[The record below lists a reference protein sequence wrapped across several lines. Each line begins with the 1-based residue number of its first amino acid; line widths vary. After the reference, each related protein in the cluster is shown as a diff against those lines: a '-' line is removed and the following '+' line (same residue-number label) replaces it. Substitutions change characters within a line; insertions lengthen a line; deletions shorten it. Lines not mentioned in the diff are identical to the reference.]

1 MKIFL
6 KSKKFRKRKWY
17 LPIFITVIISILS
30 ACGNDQAKVAEADGK
45 VDLSKVT
52 LVLGDQAGLTKSK
65 VEASKVLEGTPYKVK
80 WASFQG
86 AAPLFE
92 AVKSGSVDT
101 APAGDTPILTAA
113 ASGVPIKIMATNVS
127 STESLGI
134 LVQKDSS
141 IKTVS
146 DLKGKTIAISSAQGS
161 IAQHLVIEALKEVG
175 LTTNDVKIKFILPTD
190 ASAAF
195 KAGEIEVWG
204 TFDPYMTIA
213 VNNGARVLRT
223 GKGISS
229 GVGFLTVSEEAL
241 KDPGKKAAL
250 KDVVKRFEKAWEW
263 QQDNKEEYD
272 KLYSKI
278 TGLPEDVSRE
288 INSKVNAEFRPVTE
302 SDIQAVQKVADS
314 FKEAGV
320 LQKSVK
326 VSELVDK
333 EIFPNK

>member
-1 MKIFL
+1 MDFFY
-6 KSKKFRKRKWY
+6 KSHRIHKRKWY
-17 LPIFITVIISILS
+17 LPILFAVIISIIS
-30 ACGNDQAKVAEADGK
+30 GCGNDKAKEADANGK
-45 VDLSKVT
+45 VDLSDVT

-113 ASGVPIKIMATNVS
+113 ASGVPIKIIATSVS

-134 LVQKDSS
+134 LVQNGSA
-141 IKTVS
+141 IKTVK
-146 DLKGKTIAISSAQGS
+146 DLKGKTIVISSAQGS
-161 IAQHLVIEALKEVG
+161 IAQHLVIEALKEEG
-175 LTTNDVKIKFILPTD
+175 LTTKDVTIKFVLPTD
-190 ASAAF
+190 AAAAF

-213 VNNGARVLRT
+213 VNTGARVLRT

-241 KDPGKKAAL
+241 KDPGKKEAL

-263 QQDNKEEYD
+263 EHDNKDEYV

-278 TGLPEDVSRE
+278 TGLSEDVSRE
-288 INSKVNAEFRPVTE
+288 INRKVNSKFRPVSE

-314 FKEAGV
+314 FEEAGV
-320 LQKSVK
+320 LQKSVN
-326 VSELVDK
+326 VSDLVDN
-333 EIFPNK
+333 EIFAK

>member
-1 MKIFL
+1 MDFFY
-6 KSKKFRKRKWY
+6 KSHRIPKRKRY
-17 LPIFITVIISILS
+17 LPILFAVIISIIS
-30 ACGNDQAKVAEADGK
+30 GCGNDKAKEADANGK
-45 VDLSKVT
+45 VDLSDVT

-113 ASGVPIKIMATNVS
+113 ASGVPIKIIATSVS

-134 LVQKDSS
+134 LVQNGSA
-141 IKTVS
+141 IKTVK
-146 DLKGKTIAISSAQGS
+146 DLKGKTIVISSAQGS
-161 IAQHLVIEALKEVG
+161 IAQHLVIEALKEEG
-175 LTTNDVKIKFILPTD
+175 LTTKDVTIKFVLPTD
-190 ASAAF
+190 AAAAF

-241 KDPGKKAAL
+241 KDPGKKEAL

-263 QQDNKEEYD
+263 EHDNQDEYV

-278 TGLPEDVSRE
+278 TGLSEDVSRE
-288 INSKVNAEFRPVTE
+288 INSKVNSKFRPVSE

-314 FKEAGV
+314 FEEAGV
-320 LQKSVK
+320 LQKSVN
-326 VSELVDK
+326 VSDLVDN
-333 EIFPNK
+333 EIFAK

>member
-1 MKIFL
+1 MNF
-6 KSKKFRKRKWY
+6 FYKRDRINKRRWY
-17 LPIFITVIISILS
+17 LPILFAVIISIIS
-30 ACGNDQAKVAEADGK
+30 GCGNDKTKEADANGK
-45 VDLSKVT
+45 VDLSEVT

-113 ASGVPIKIMATNVS
+113 ASGVPIKIIATNVS

-134 LVQKDSS
+134 LVQKDSA
-141 IKTVS
+141 IKTVK
-146 DLKGKTIAISSAQGS
+146 DLKGKTIVISSAQGS
-161 IAQHLVIEALKEVG
+161 IAQHLVIEALKEEG
-175 LTTNDVKIKFILPTD
+175 LTTKDVTIKFILPTD
-190 ASAAF
+190 AAAAF

-241 KDPGKKAAL
+241 KDPGKKEAL

-263 QQDNKEEYD
+263 EHDNKEEYV

-278 TGLPEDVSRE
+278 TGLPEEVSRE
-288 INSKVNAEFRPVTE
+288 INSKVNAKFRPVTD

-320 LQKSVK
+320 LQKSVN
-326 VSELVDK
+326 VSKLVDN
-333 EIFPNK
+333 EIFAK